1 MWQQLSHRVVILL
14 NPTLQIFNQPTTAGK
29 VDWMHA
35 LNISAKFSL
44 RLEHRIV
51 GCNYV
56 WRQRHTRILAQDART
71 KIVENF
77 AESDGRKDPAA
88 AAGSAC
94 QKPAA
99 ARVTAR
105 ASKAALAHRVEV
117 GPGGIYSAR
126 CAT

>member
-1 MWQQLSHRVVILL
+1 MYAI
-14 NPTLQIFNQPTTAGK
+14 
-29 VDWMHA
+29 
-35 LNISAKFSL
+35 NISAKFSL
-44 RLEHRIV
+44 RLEHSIV

-56 WRQRHTRILAQDART
+56 WRQRHRRILTQEART

-77 AESDGRKDPAA
+77 AESDRRKDPAA
-88 AAGSAC
+88 AAGSSC

-99 ARVTAR
+99 AKVTAG
-105 ASKAALAHRVEV
+105 ASKAAIAHWVEV